1 MALLK
6 FKTKFTFN
14 AVFFKLQI
22 GGPAGNVADAPRSI
36 VADVARCEVAD
47 VPKSRVAHVP

>member
-14 AVFFKLQI
+14 AVFFKLMI
-22 GGPAGNVADAPRSI
+22 GGPADVPRSI
-36 VADVARCEVAD
+36 VAEVPWNKVAD